1 MLIDDYSL
9 RAYLREL
16 LKTKTRYQI
25 VSEIKARGIKFHQYQ
40 IDKFLDYKDVN
51 LSTAQKLDDYIY
63 RQKNDG
69 FDIPQY

>member
-25 VSEIKARGIKFHQYQ
+25 VNEIKARGIKFHQYQ
-40 IDKFLDYKDVN
+40 IDKFLDNKDVN
-51 LSTAQKLDDYIY
+51 LSTLQKLDNYIY